1 MNKDNKVSKDNKNNK
16 NMSEENM
23 EQSTSLRR
31 IYVKNFVP
39 YEVYINLAPVGDV
52 LRDGKKVGF
61 FSKLNKGLDFFP
73 VKFEID
79 SDAAKECTDKGC
91 SLVDGALCFSCYVG
105 EGKIREFNLLEKDTS
120 LITTEQFG
128 FKTFCLSEEIDRIYP
143 YKKLTVAPKDYK
155 GLKQNGVIYAESA
168 AITRDVIQ
176 IGEFDKL
183 EDSGIMCT
191 FSRFGRKLIECSAGN
206 ACFVV
211 LKEGNS
217 KGNLFQLTSH
227 SLDYMGSLFNIH
239 GNSYEIEKIKGID
252 YND

>member
-16 NMSEENM
+16 NMGEKNM
-23 EQSTSLRR
+23 EQVIPLRR

-39 YEVYINLAPVGDV
+39 YEVYINLAPVGDI
-52 LRDGKKVGF
+52 LHDGKKVGI
-61 FSKLNKGLDFFP
+61 FSKLNKGIDFFP

-79 SDAAKECTDKGC
+79 TTAAKECVDKGC
-91 SLVDGALCFSCYVG
+91 SLVDGALCFSCYIS
-105 EGKIREFNLLEKDTS
+105 EGKIRELNLLEKDTS

-143 YKKLTVAPKDYK
+143 YKKMRVAPKDYK
-155 GLKQNGVIYAESA
+155 DIKKNGAIYAESA
-168 AITRDVIQ
+168 VITRDVIQ

-191 FSRFGRKLIECSAGN
+191 FSRFGLKLIECSAGK
-206 ACFVV
+206 ACFVA
-211 LKEGNS
+211 LKEGS
-217 KGNLFQLTSH
+217 LKGNLFQLTSH
-227 SLDYMGSLFNIH
+227 SLDYMGNLFNIH
-239 GNSYEIEKIKGID
+239 GNSYDIEKIEGID